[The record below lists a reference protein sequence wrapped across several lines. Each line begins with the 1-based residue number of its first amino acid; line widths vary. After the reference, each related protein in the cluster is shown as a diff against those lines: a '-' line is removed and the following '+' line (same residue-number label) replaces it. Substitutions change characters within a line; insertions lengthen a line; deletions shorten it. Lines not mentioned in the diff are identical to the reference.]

1 MFKELNEFK
10 SRKNILKKDLM
21 EIIKKLAN
29 RISVHDLMLTTVI
42 LREEGK
48 YVQSSYREGYFEI
61 YIKYFIM
68 RIKDVK
74 EDKNYYN
81 SKISNKS
88 DFLEAIELL
97 ETQFKNK
104 ELYKNENDKFPLIYT
119 IISLYTTFI
128 LNEPIHPI
136 GTPFPGNLKVTY
148 ENGTYFCPVK
158 DKQKENPNAVCR
170 FCIAKQ
176 SDF

>member
-1 MFKELNEFK
+1 M
-10 SRKNILKKDLM
+10 
-21 EIIKKLAN
+21 
-29 RISVHDLMLTTVI
+29 
-42 LREEGK
+42 
-48 YVQSSYREGYFEI
+48 
-61 YIKYFIM
+61 
-68 RIKDVK
+68 
-74 EDKNYYN
+74 
-81 SKISNKS
+81 
-88 DFLEAIELL
+88 L